1 MIFFTLPWLEK
12 GCLPFWWENVQTKKV
27 FLKIAKKVKCVK
39 EALDYAGH
47 NSLPFCGIFWRKKI
61 VTFLDVLQSWAL
73 DVVFVD

>member
-1 MIFFTLPWLEK
+1 MFAILMRK
-12 GCLPFWWENVQTKKV
+12 CSDKKV

-61 VTFLDVLQSWAL
+61 VTFLDFLQS
-73 DVVFVD
+73 